1 MLPKLLLL
9 ILFTTFP
16 VQMGMMLV
24 LVPGVLLAIVLA
36 FAPIMLVQDKMGIL
50 GAMRSSML
58 RGPICGWWRRLLS
71 VGWWRNPAVTVCF
84 QLCRPDAKRRR
95 GGDYTISNLIS
106 ALLLI
111 YLFRVYAYPQLI
123 LTRPGLSPSVLK
135 DGSMYEAVSGFLPLV
150 VFFAFYKLYDIYA
163 ATTALIVA
171 TAVVLI
177 TAGCATGKWKMALI
191 TFVLVAVFGGL
202 TIFFHNDE
210 FIKWKVTVI
219 YALFAGALLFSQW
232 VMKSR

>member
-1 MLPKLLLL
+1 MKQFL
-9 ILFTTFP
+9 
-16 VQMGMMLV
+16 
-24 LVPGVLLAIVLA
+24 
-36 FAPIMLVQDKMGIL
+36 D
-50 GAMRSSML
+50 
-58 RGPICGWWRRLLS
+58 
-71 VGWWRNPAVTVCF
+71 
-84 QLCRPDAKRRR
+84 
-95 GGDYTISNLIS
+95 
-106 ALLLI
+106 
-111 YLFRVYAYPQLI
+111 
-123 LTRPGLSPSVLK
+123 
-135 DGSMYEAVSGFLPLV
+135 FLPLV

-177 TAGCATGKWKMALI
+177 YSWVRYRKVEKMALI

-232 VMKSR
+232 VMKKPLIQRMLGKELSLPQQVWSRLNLAWAVFFNRPHAGLYLAERDLHLPSYAAGRPPLTPPPARHRAPRSPPISLLHWQTFPATTQPQRIR

>member
-1 MLPKLLLL
+1 MKQFL
-9 ILFTTFP
+9 
-16 VQMGMMLV
+16 
-24 LVPGVLLAIVLA
+24 
-36 FAPIMLVQDKMGIL
+36 D
-50 GAMRSSML
+50 
-58 RGPICGWWRRLLS
+58 
-71 VGWWRNPAVTVCF
+71 
-84 QLCRPDAKRRR
+84 
-95 GGDYTISNLIS
+95 
-106 ALLLI
+106 
-111 YLFRVYAYPQLI
+111 
-123 LTRPGLSPSVLK
+123 
-135 DGSMYEAVSGFLPLV
+135 FLPLV

-177 TAGCATGKWKMALI
+177 YSWVRYRKVEKMALI

-232 VMKSR
+232 VMKKPLIQRMLGKELSLPQQVWSRLNLAWAVFFILCGLANIYIAFWLPQNIWVNFKVFGLTALTLVFTLLSGIYIYRHMPQDDTTNPSAGAPSRAALAPYKLTALANIPCNHTTSAHTLTASRPHCEGSLHDFSQLHKKLR